1 MPLINIPDFPT
12 AFVAAAFRATAP
24 DGWLLLNGQTIG
36 NASSGASA
44 RASADTEKLFLTLW
58 NDTTADVVGGR
69 GDTAAADYAANKEL
83 VLPDAGGRVLA
94 GADPSGGILTDS
106 TVLGVTMGLQ
116 NTQLIMAEVP
126 QHKHNI
132 EGVQTFSTNGDGS
145 TASGVTSTETGF
157 ATGEEIAAQAHNNVQ
172 PTIICHWMI
181 KL

>member
-1 MPLINIPDFPT
+1 
-12 AFVAAAFRATAP
+12 
-24 DGWLLLNGQTIG
+24 
-36 NASSGASA
+36 
-44 RASADTEKLFLTLW
+44 
-58 NDTTADVVGGR
+58 
-69 GDTAAADYAANKEL
+69 
-83 VLPDAGGRVLA
+83 
-94 GADPSGGILTDS
+94 
-106 TVLGVTMGLQ
+106 MGLQ